1 MNYTGF
7 HPSVEPLSVPENSVT
22 HSDQKEKIPKEC
34 YLKICSLGARW
45 QRNKFLFFESSRC
58 PMKISDTR
66 SPVKTFSVSS
76 ILTNISMVLC
86 METNDYFQSFGT
98 TKTRIISRI
107 FIYINHR
114 RSSCRR
120 GFKGA
125 AALPDKEGNQKV
137 MNEELSTVYSTH
149 DAWRPS
155 YFISM

>member
-1 MNYTGF
+1 
-7 HPSVEPLSVPENSVT
+7 
-22 HSDQKEKIPKEC
+22 
-34 YLKICSLGARW
+34 
-45 QRNKFLFFESSRC
+45 
-58 PMKISDTR
+58 MKISDTR

-137 MNEELSTVYSTH
+137 MNEELLQ
-149 DAWRPS
+149 
-155 YFISM
+155 FIQLMMPEGHLILFLCKLEL

>member
-76 ILTNISMVLC
+76 ILTNISMELC
-86 METNDYFQSFGT
+86 METNNYFQSFGT
-98 TKTRIISRI
+98 TKT
-107 FIYINHR
+107 IYINHR
-114 RSSCRR
+114 RSFCRR

-155 YFISM
+155 YLISM